1 MKNQENLS
9 KLPKWAQERI
19 RVLEMRLQESQATIK
34 AMFPGSISN
43 VLWRGENHYPLP
55 PNSSIRFFL
64 AGKIVDVRID
74 EEKLYINGSLLH
86 LNVKPVATNAIYV
99 ELE

>member
-19 RVLEMRLQESQATIK
+19 RVLEMRLQETRGTIK
-34 AMFPGSISN
+34 AMFPDSTSN
-43 VLWRGENHYPLP
+43 VFWRGETHHPLP
-55 PNSSIRFFL
+55 LNSLIRFFL
-64 AGKIVDVRID
+64 DGKPVDVRI
-74 EEKLYINGSLLH
+74 EREKLYINGASG